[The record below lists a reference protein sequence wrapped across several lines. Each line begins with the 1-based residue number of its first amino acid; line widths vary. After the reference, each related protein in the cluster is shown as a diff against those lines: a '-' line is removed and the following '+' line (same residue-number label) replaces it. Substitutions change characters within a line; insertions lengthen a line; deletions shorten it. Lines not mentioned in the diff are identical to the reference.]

1 MKEKSREM
9 GSSRQAEEIFR
20 DYSGR
25 RTDAVH
31 ALTNERERSSK
42 VSSILVNLGYPQI
55 RSLADPFSRL
65 CRLTPPFASG
75 RPVRG
80 FLGIEA
86 PVKHKHYRPAKK
98 EGNAARYV
106 TRSQVVK
113 QLQVSLPLFRV

>member
-31 ALTNERERSSK
+31 ALTNGTP
-42 VSSILVNLGYPQI
+42 I
-55 RSLADPFSRL
+55 SL
-65 CRLTPPFASG
+65 SG
-75 RPVRG
+75 
-80 FLGIEA
+80 
-86 PVKHKHYRPAKK
+86 KKK

-113 QLQVSLPLFRV
+113 QLQVSLPLFSPWSEAPYKDAAERTTSGNLPLNAFLSEVSSFHCYPV